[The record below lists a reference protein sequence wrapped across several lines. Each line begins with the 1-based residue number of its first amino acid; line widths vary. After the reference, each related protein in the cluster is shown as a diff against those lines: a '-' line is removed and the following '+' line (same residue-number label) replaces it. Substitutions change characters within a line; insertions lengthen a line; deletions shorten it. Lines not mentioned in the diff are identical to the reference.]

1 MPLWLLPVKSGRV
14 FKQCKR
20 NRFRLRR
27 LNEPFGG
34 SEARTTGEFPGRDSL
49 APLELHGF
57 QPQTGL
63 FTTRH
68 IHVFRRRNDF
78 AWGDASLGCGATF
91 RTPPYVACLPTERR
105 VCPRPR
111 RETAHAVVYLP
122 RSACPIDTAIHFFC
136 NGGV

>member
-1 MPLWLLPVKSGRV
+1 MPLWLISVKPGRLS
-14 FKQCKR
+14 KQCKR
-20 NRFRLRR
+20 NCSCLRR
-27 LNEPFGG
+27 LIEPFGG
-34 SEARTTGEFPGRDSL
+34 RESRTIGELQCRDSL

-57 QPQTGL
+57 QPQTGH

-111 RETAHAVVYLP
+111 RETAHAVVNLR
-122 RSACPIDTAIHFFC
+122 RSACPIDPAILFF
-136 NGGV
+136 